1 MRVIRPGDPAAFLEL
16 TAAYRAAD
24 PVRTNVIG
32 SVATGVLQGR
42 AYDAEH
48 WWVVQDDGGSV
59 VGAAIWTEPYRL
71 LLAPMPAEA
80 AVALAADVVGMPA
93 VPPGVIGPEET
104 VDVVVA
110 ATGWTTEVHM
120 REHVLV
126 LEEFAPSTGV
136 PGHARTLTDDDVDLA
151 TEWMR
156 QFSIDAGALIADPR
170 EAVVGRMANHRFWV
184 VDGEPVALAS
194 HAPLV
199 GSESGTVGR
208 VGPVFTPAEHRRRGY
223 GGAVTSAVVEHLLP
237 LTTTVMLF
245 TDAANPTSNGVYER
259 LGFRQVA
266 DVVDLTIT

>member
-1 MRVIRPGDPAAFLEL
+1 MRVTRPADPAEFLER
-16 TAAYRAAD
+16 TAAFRAAD

-48 WWVVQDDGGSV
+48 WFVVEDGTGAV

-71 LLAPMPAEA
+71 LLAPMPQEA
-80 AVALAADVVGMPA
+80 AHALARAVLELPR
-93 VPPGVIGPEET
+93 VPPGVIGPQET
-104 VDVVVA
+104 AEAVVA
-110 ATGWTTEVHM
+110 AAGWPTEQHM
-120 REHVLV
+120 LEHLLV
-126 LEEFAPSTGV
+126 LQEFAPATGV
-136 PGHARTLTDDDVDLA
+136 PGHARPLTDADVDLA

-156 QFSIDAGALIADPR
+156 QFSEDAGALITDPR

-184 VDGEPVALAS
+184 VDGQPVAFAS

-199 GSESGTVGR
+199 GSEGGTVGR

-237 LTTTVMLF
+237 LASTVMLY

>member
-1 MRVIRPGDPAAFLEL
+1 MRVTRPADPAAFLEL

-48 WWVVQDDGGSV
+48 WFVVLDGDGTV
-59 VGAAIWTEPYRL
+59 VGAAIWTQPYRL
-71 LLAPMPAEA
+71 LLAPMPDAA
-80 AVALAADVVGMPA
+80 AVALAAEVVTLPD
-93 VPPGVIGPEET
+93 VPPGVIGPQRT
-104 VDVVVA
+104 VEALVGA
-110 ATGWTTEVHM
+110 AGWTTEQHM
-120 REHVLV
+120 LEHVLV
-126 LEEFAPSTGV
+126 LGEFVPAVGV
-136 PGHARTLTDDDVDLA
+136 PGSARPLTEDDVDLA

-156 QFSIDAGALIADPR
+156 QFSIDAGALITDPR
-170 EAVVGRMANHRFWV
+170 ESVVGRMANHRFWV
-184 VDGEPVALAS
+184 VDGEPVAFAS

-208 VGPVFTPAEHRRRGY
+208 VGPVFTPAEQRRRGY
-223 GGAVTSAVVEHLLP
+223 GGAVTSAIVEHLLP

-259 LGFRQVA
+259 LGFRQVD

>member
-1 MRVIRPGDPAAFLEL
+1 MRVTRPGGPAEFLEL

-42 AYDAEH
+42 VYDAEH
-48 WWVVQDDGGSV
+48 WWVVQDDDGDV
-59 VGAAIWTEPYRL
+59 VGAAIWTVPYRL
-71 LLAPMPAEA
+71 LLAPMPVEA
-80 AVALAADVVGMPA
+80 ASALASDVVSMPA
-93 VPPGVIGPEET
+93 APPGVIGPQPT
-104 VDVVVA
+104 VEALVA
-110 ATGWTTEVHM
+110 AAGWATEQHM
-120 REHVLV
+120 LEHVLV
-126 LEEFAPSTGV
+126 LEEFTPATGV
-136 PGHARTLTDDDVDLA
+136 PGHAGTLTDDDVDLA

-156 QFSIDAGALIADPR
+156 QFSIDAGALISDPR
-170 EAVVGRMANHRFWV
+170 ESVVGRMPYHRFWI
-184 VDGEPVALAS
+184 VDGEPVAFAS

-245 TDAANPTSNGVYER
+245 TDASNPTSNGVYER

>member
-1 MRVIRPGDPAAFLEL
+1 MRVTRPGDPAAFLEL

-42 AYDAEH
+42 VYDAEH
-48 WWVVQDDGGSV
+48 WWVVQDDAGAV

-71 LLAPMPAEA
+71 LLAPMPDDA
-80 AVALAADVVGMPA
+80 AAALAADVVELPTT
-93 VPPGVIGPEET
+93 PPGVIGPAPT
-104 VDVVVA
+104 VEAVVA
-110 ATGWTTEVHM
+110 AAGWTTEQHM
-120 REHVLV
+120 LEHVLV
-126 LEEFAPSTGV
+126 LEEFTPSTGV
-136 PGHARTLTDDDVDLA
+136 PGHARPLADDDVELA

-156 QFSIDAGALIADPR
+156 QFSIDAGALISDPR

-184 VDGEPVALAS
+184 VDGEPVAFAS

-245 TDAANPTSNGVYER
+245 TDASNPTSNGVYER
-259 LGFRQVA
+259 LGFRQVS